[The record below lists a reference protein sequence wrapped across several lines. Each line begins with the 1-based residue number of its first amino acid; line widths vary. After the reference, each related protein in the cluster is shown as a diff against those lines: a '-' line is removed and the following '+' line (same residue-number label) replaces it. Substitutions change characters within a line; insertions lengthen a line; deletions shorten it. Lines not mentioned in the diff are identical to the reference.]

1 MGPILPTDFLHA
13 NEPQIGFVNECGCL
27 KKMPRLLSSHVTPGG
42 LAQLSVYEGDELL
55 KSIFV
60 AAAPSLQKAG
70 YLMCG
75 VRRHITGLGGLT

>member
-1 MGPILPTDFLHA
+1 MGAILPTDFLHA
-13 NEPQIGFVNECGCL
+13 NQPQIGFVNECGCL
-27 KKMPRLLSSHVTPGG
+27 KKMTRFLSSHVTPGR
-42 LAQLSVYEGDELL
+42 LAQLSVYQGNELL

-75 VRRHITGLGGLT
+75 VRRHVTGLSALT